1 MTQTAE
7 APTTEKYKVRWWVKG
22 DWNGLFGLG
31 TNVLLNVIV
40 LTGLVL
46 FVVQLPDDVVFARI
60 LPPSASPCRS
70 ATSGTRSSPG
80 ASRNGSGATM

>member
-60 LPPSASPCRS
+60 LPALGIALAARQHLVRDPRP
-70 ATSGTRSSPG
+70 ATRT
-80 ASRNGSGATM
+80 A